1 MLQLLWRSQP
11 PMTAPPSGPPRSWSG
26 NGSGGSVTS
35 PNGHGVGPNGHQQ
48 LQHQQLQQ
56 AYGAPPS
63 FAPPMGPPSSGN
75 GFAPPMAMHD
85 GPPTSGNGLAPAI
98 APPMSAPGQV
108 RGAVH
113 IGGVGAKCGM
123 GCFGGLYLVARSWE
137 RCVAGTVRRRLRC
150 GDQG

>member
-1 MLQLLWRSQP
+1 M
-11 PMTAPPSGPPRSWSG
+11 
-26 NGSGGSVTS
+26 V
-35 PNGHGVGPNGHQQ
+35 
-48 LQHQQLQQ
+48 
-56 AYGAPPS
+56 
-63 FAPPMGPPSSGN
+63 
-75 GFAPPMAMHD
+75 
-85 GPPTSGNGLAPAI
+85 GPPTSGNGFGQARSNGGQGTYGGGAAMPQSGPPSTAAFGGGGGQGL